1 MDLFIF
7 ILRFMSI
14 SIIAILKSLFYA
26 SAALNFSGSTLVEI
40 LASDGD
46 ILLCLFM
53 FVYGFSKYLKL

>member
-7 ILRFMSI
+7 ILRFMNI
-14 SIIAILKSLFYA
+14 SIIAIFKSLFYA